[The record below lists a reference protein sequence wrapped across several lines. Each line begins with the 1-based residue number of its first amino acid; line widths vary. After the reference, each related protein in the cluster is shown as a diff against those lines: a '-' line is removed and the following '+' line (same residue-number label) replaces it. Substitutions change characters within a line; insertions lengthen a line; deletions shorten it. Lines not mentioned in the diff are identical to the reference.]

1 MDEQEIARFLSSL
14 ATVRRVSAS
23 TQNQAL
29 NALLFLYRE
38 ALGKE
43 IGYVNGVIRA
53 KRPTR
58 LPVVLTRQEVRAIL
72 ALLVGP
78 EWIMGMLLY
87 GAGLRLMECLRLRV
101 KDVDFSR
108 HEIRVRS
115 GKGDKDRVTM
125 LPSSVKEPLR
135 RHFEQVRQE
144 YDADSKSGFAGVP
157 LPNALARKYPN
168 AAKDWGWYWVFPA
181 SKLYVDPRSG
191 LTWRYHLHES
201 VLQKAVKEAVKKA
214 GLSKPASC
222 HTFRHS
228 FGTHLLEDGY
238 DIRTIQELLGHKD
251 VSTTMIYTHV
261 LNRGGSG
268 VASPADRL

>member
-1 MDEQEIARFLSSL
+1 VATTIKLLDQVRQAIRARHYSYRTEKAYIHWIRRFTLYYDNRDPAEMSEAEVGRFLSSL
-14 ATVRRVSAS
+14 ATDFRVSAS

-43 IGYVNGVIRA
+43 IGYVNGVVRA

-72 ALLVGP
+72 ALLEAP

-87 GAGLRLMECLRLRV
+87 GAGLRLTECLRLRV
-101 KDVDFSR
+101 KDVDFSSN
-108 HEIRVRS
+108 EIRVRS

-135 RHFEQVRQE
+135 RHLEQVRQDYE
-144 YDADSKSGFAGVP
+144 TDLKNGSAGVP

-181 SKLYVDPRSG
+181 SKLYVDPRSD
-191 LTWRYHLHES
+191 LKWRYHLHES
-201 VLQKAVKEAVKKA
+201 VLQKAVKKEGKNGV
-214 GLSKPASC
+214 GSDFLICNDS
-222 HTFRHS
+222 S
-228 FGTHLLEDGY
+228 F
-238 DIRTIQELLGHKD
+238 
-251 VSTTMIYTHV
+251 
-261 LNRGGSG
+261 
-268 VASPADRL
+268 